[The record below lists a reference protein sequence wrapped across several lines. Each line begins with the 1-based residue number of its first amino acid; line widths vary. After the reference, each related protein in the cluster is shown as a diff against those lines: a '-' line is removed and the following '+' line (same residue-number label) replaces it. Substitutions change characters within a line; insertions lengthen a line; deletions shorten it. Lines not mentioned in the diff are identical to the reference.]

1 MIEKEYNALQDAVT
15 ALSEAETK
23 TRGKACL
30 ELIGQAVEHIAKA
43 CEGWDRKQEREA

>member
-1 MIEKEYNALQDAVT
+1 MIPEEYNALQDAVT

-30 ELIGQAVEHIAKA
+30 KLIGQAVEHINEA
-43 CEGWDRKQEREA
+43 CKGWDRKQERDG

>member
-30 ELIGQAVEHIAKA
+30 ELIGQAVEHINEACKGWYAK
-43 CEGWDRKQEREA
+43 KEREA